1 MILPTIKNEN
11 NRKIKF
17 FQKGEIQ
24 GQFNK
29 KKDLIPLK
37 TFNIFD
43 LKYQEL
49 LKE

>member
-1 MILPTIKNEN
+1 MILPTIKHEN

-29 KKDLIPLK
+29 KKKRPDSFKDI
-37 TFNIFD
+37 
-43 LKYQEL
+43 
-49 LKE
+49 